1 MADFLNIVADEVMGH
16 VQTIGNQAKVV
27 DELKHKVDGMIAEAI
42 TGGKWKGAGADAFG
56 EYMRT
61 KYIPDTLKLI
71 AAIGG
76 FGGELSAGL
85 DMFNQADQA
94 ASSTVSGIVD
104 QLHFF

>member
-1 MADFLNIVADEVMGH
+1 MADFLQVVQEEVMGH
-16 VQTIGNQAKVV
+16 AQTIANQAKAV
-27 DELKHKVDGMIAEAI
+27 DELKHKVDGMIADAI

-71 AAIGG
+71 AAIAG
-76 FGGELSAGL
+76 FGGELTQGL
-85 DMFNQADQA
+85 DLFQQADNSA
-94 ASSTVSGIVD
+94 ASAVNGIVD